1 MPSPDTLAV
10 KQMIISTWQ
19 IKEQCS
25 LSVQVSSL
33 QWLQLRLSF
42 FWAKYTAQEA
52 FIPQSRVQQM
62 LCFQLR
68 RLAWIWSVQLEA
80 HQHTHTH
87 YHYYP
92 WLPKQ
97 NLASNAFNPR
107 KRHLIEYMK
116 GDKVCIWT
124 LSLLNL
130 PPCQSGLHW
139 LTWWGPT
146 WRDLWWAWCRWAWP
160 VALCTPQNRPPLLC
174 SLHICPPPVQKV
186 MNHMYKFTCTLSV
199 HDISMTWSLLT
210 CCKTGEAEIGGSTRS
225 VACWRVAFTF
235 LA

>member
-80 HQHTHTH
+80 HQHTHT
-87 YHYYP
+87 
-92 WLPKQ
+92 
-97 NLASNAFNPR
+97 
-107 KRHLIEYMK
+107 
-116 GDKVCIWT
+116 
-124 LSLLNL
+124 LSLLPL
-130 PPCQSGLHW
+130 AAKTEPCIKCVQSQEKTLDRIYERRQSLHLNTESVE
-139 LTWWGPT
+139 LTTMPV
-146 WRDLWWAWCRWAWP
+146 RAPLVDMVRSHMAWP
-160 VALCTPQNRPPLLC
+160 VV
-174 SLHICPPPVQKV
+174 SLV
-186 MNHMYKFTCTLSV
+186 
-199 HDISMTWSLLT
+199 
-210 CCKTGEAEIGGSTRS
+210 
-225 VACWRVAFTF
+225 
-235 LA
+235 